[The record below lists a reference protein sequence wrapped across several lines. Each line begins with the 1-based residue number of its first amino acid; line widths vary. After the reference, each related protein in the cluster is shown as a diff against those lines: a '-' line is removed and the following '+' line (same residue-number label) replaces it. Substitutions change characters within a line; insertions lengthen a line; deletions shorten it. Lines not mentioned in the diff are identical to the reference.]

1 MFAGFLRS
9 VRIAGSQKSAPV
21 SAPVGVKKVTVTP
34 PDGWKPSEGSSMRAA
49 SFSIAGPDGTSADV
63 SVIPIPGDSGS
74 VLDNVN
80 RWRSQLQLA
89 PLAAADD
96 PALGKKEGSPA
107 GEIFVSEMTSNEPIL
122 NGKKATIASAILKRP
137 GVTWFFKITGDASLV
152 QANLGEFATFV
163 RSWIAWWD
171 VIAGEKKLAIPIPGG
186 TLLGIL
192 LIVNLLAAHGA
203 RFKLSWNKAGMIVI
217 HSGILLMLLG
227 EIFTGLLGREAQM
240 VVSEG
245 EILNYS
251 TFPREVELVVIRP
264 DGDGVETVTA
274 IPQDR
279 LIDGAEFPFGGF
291 SVKIHSHYPNS
302 GILPESA
309 ATAMFD
315 KTRATDGL
323 GKGYAVR
330 RTPCETAHDRRDLT
344 AAFVE
349 VIPDGGKSQ
358 GRWLLSNALKGEQ
371 SFVAAGR
378 PWKISIR
385 QRRLY
390 HPFSIKLLDFSHD
403 RYLGT
408 NVPKNFS
415 SKIRILNPDTG
426 ENREDL
432 IYMNHP
438 LRYGGLTFYQA
449 GFENN
454 DSTSIFQ
461 VVRNPVWTLPYI
473 SCAMVGCGLLWVF
486 SQHLIKAI
494 SRRNQR
500 HPAP

>member
-1 MFAGFLRS
+1 MPGFKLLSSLRL
-9 VRIAGSQKSAPV
+9 
-21 SAPVGVKKVTVTP
+21 TVTLL
-34 PDGWKPSEGSSMRAA
+34 GFAM
-49 SFSIAGPDGTSADV
+49 
-63 SVIPIPGDSGS
+63 
-74 VLDNVN
+74 VL
-80 RWRSQLQLA
+80 
-89 PLAAADD
+89 
-96 PALGKKEGSPA
+96 
-107 GEIFVSEMTSNEPIL
+107 IFV
-122 NGKKATIASAILKRP
+122 GTISQVELGIHEVQEL
-137 GVTWFFKITGDASLV
+137 FF
-152 QANLGEFATFV
+152 

-171 VIAGEKKLAIPIPGG
+171 VMPGEKKVSIPIPGG

-192 LIVNLLAAHGA
+192 LILNLLAAHGL
-203 RFKLSWNKAGMIVI
+203 RFKLSWNKAGMFVI

-240 VVSEG
+240 AVNEG
-245 EILNYS
+245 EISNYS

-264 DGDGVETVTA
+264 DVDGLETVTA
-274 IPQDR
+274 IPQSR
-279 LIDGAEFPFGGF
+279 LKDGAEFPFEGF
-291 SVKIHSHYPNS
+291 SLKIHSHYPNS
-302 GILPESA
+302 EILPESE
-309 ATAMFD
+309 ATEKFD
-315 KTRATDGL
+315 RTRATEGL
-323 GKGYAVR
+323 GKAYAVR
-330 RTPCETAHDRRDLT
+330 RNPRETATDRRDLT
-344 AAFVE
+344 SAFVE
-349 VIPDGGKSQ
+349 VIPDGGTSK
-358 GRWLLSNALKGEQ
+358 GRWLLSNAFKGEQ
-371 SFVAAGR
+371 SFEAAGKTWR
-378 PWKISIR
+378 MSIR

-449 GFENN
+449 GFDNN

-473 SCAMVGCGLLWVF
+473 SCAMVGLGLLWVF

-494 SRRNQR
+494 SRRNKITST
-500 HPAP
+500 P

>member
-1 MFAGFLRS
+1 MPVFKLLSSLRL
-9 VRIAGSQKSAPV
+9 
-21 SAPVGVKKVTVTP
+21 TVTLL
-34 PDGWKPSEGSSMRAA
+34 GFAM
-49 SFSIAGPDGTSADV
+49 
-63 SVIPIPGDSGS
+63 
-74 VLDNVN
+74 VL
-80 RWRSQLQLA
+80 
-89 PLAAADD
+89 
-96 PALGKKEGSPA
+96 
-107 GEIFVSEMTSNEPIL
+107 IFV
-122 NGKKATIASAILKRP
+122 GTITQVELGIHEVQEK
-137 GVTWFFKITGDASLV
+137 FF
-152 QANLGEFATFV
+152 
-163 RSWIAWWD
+163 RSWLAWWD
-171 VIAGEKKLAIPIPGG
+171 VMPGGKTFPIPIPGG

-192 LIVNLLAAHGA
+192 LIANLLAAHGA

-227 EIFTGLLGREAQM
+227 EIFSSLLGREAQM
-240 VVSEG
+240 AVNEG
-245 EILNYS
+245 EISNYS
-251 TFPREVELVVIRP
+251 TFPRETELVVIRP
-264 DGDGVETVTA
+264 DGDGLETVTA
-274 IPQDR
+274 IPQAR
-279 LIDGAEFPFGGF
+279 LIDGAQFPLGGF
-291 SVKIHSHYPNS
+291 SLKIHSHYPNS
-302 GILPESA
+302 EILPQSEA
-309 ATAMFD
+309 GETFD
-315 KTRATDGL
+315 KTRATDGF
-323 GKGYAVR
+323 GKAYAVR
-330 RTPCETAHDRRDLT
+330 RTPRETADDRRDLT
-344 AAFVE
+344 SAFVE
-349 VIPDGGKSQ
+349 IIPDGGKSQ
-358 GRWLLSNALKGEQ
+358 GCWLLSNAFKGGQ
-371 SFVAAGR
+371 SFEAAGKTWR
-378 PWKISIR
+378 MSIR

-415 SKIRILNPDTG
+415 SKIKILNPDTG

-494 SRRNQR
+494 SRRNKL

>member
-1 MFAGFLRS
+1 MRIFKFLSSLRL
-9 VRIAGSQKSAPV
+9 
-21 SAPVGVKKVTVTP
+21 TVTLL
-34 PDGWKPSEGSSMRAA
+34 GFAM
-49 SFSIAGPDGTSADV
+49 
-63 SVIPIPGDSGS
+63 
-74 VLDNVN
+74 VL
-80 RWRSQLQLA
+80 
-89 PLAAADD
+89 
-96 PALGKKEGSPA
+96 
-107 GEIFVSEMTSNEPIL
+107 IFV
-122 NGKKATIASAILKRP
+122 ATITQVELGIHE
-137 GVTWFFKITGDASLV
+137 V
-152 QANLGEFATFV
+152 QAQFF

-171 VIAGEKKLAIPIPGG
+171 VMPGAEKFTIPIPGG

-227 EIFTGLLGREAQM
+227 EIFIGLLGREAQM
-240 VVSEG
+240 VINEK
-245 EILNYS
+245 ETLNYS

-264 DGDGVETVTA
+264 DGDGLETVTA
-274 IPQDR
+274 IPQAR
-279 LIDGAEFPFGGF
+279 LRDGAEFPFGGF
-291 SVKIHSHYPNS
+291 SVKIHSYYVNS
-302 GILPESA
+302 EIEPESD
-309 ATAMFD
+309 ATDKFD
-315 KTRATDGL
+315 KTRATAGV
-323 GKGYAVR
+323 GKGYAVL
-330 RTPCETAHDRRDLT
+330 RTPREATDNRRDL
-344 AAFVE
+344 ASAFVD

-358 GRWLLSNALKGEQ
+358 GRWLLSNAFKGEQ
-371 SFVAAGR
+371 SFEAAGR
-378 PWKISIR
+378 SWKMSIR
-385 QRRLY
+385 PRRLY

-408 NVPKNFS
+408 DVPKNFS

-454 DSTSIFQ
+454 DTTSIFQ

-473 SCAMVGCGLLWVF
+473 SCAMVGFGLLWVF

-494 SRRNQR
+494 SRRNKNS
-500 HPAP
+500 PAP